1 MKRLI
6 TEKQEQA
13 LRLCHHDFDGFSQ
26 AEAAKQMNISQSA
39 LNQLLIR
46 VKKVMPQYFP
56 ILTKLE
62 YKCYNLYMNEGW
74 NVKTIAE
81 HQLQTEDAI
90 CKALQRAYKKGMW
103 RPKAHGRI
111 QSYDELQER
120 YINIEDGETTDD
132 NWLDF
137 HVKQKF

>member
-13 LRLCHHDFDGFSQ
+13 LRLCHHDFENLTQ
-26 AEAAKQMNISQSA
+26 VEAAKRIGISQSA
-39 LNQLLIR
+39 LSELLAK
-46 VKKVMPQYFP
+46 VKKVLPQYFP

-62 YKCYNLYMNEGW
+62 YKCYNYYMNEGW
-74 NVKTIAE
+74 SVDEIAE
-81 HQLQTEDAI
+81 HLGETKTTI
-90 CKALQRAYKKGMW
+90 YKALGRAYEKGMW

-120 YINIEDGETTDD
+120 YITIEDGETTDD

>member
-6 TEKQEQA
+6 TEKQKRA
-13 LRLCHHDFDGFSQ
+13 LRLCHHDFDGLSQEKAAEKLGISQ
-26 AEAAKQMNISQSA
+26 AAISKRLKAVEKA
-39 LNQLLIR
+39 L
-46 VKKVMPQYFP
+46 PQYFP
-56 ILTKLE
+56 LLTKLE

-74 NVKTIAE
+74 SVPDIAE
-81 HQLQTEDAI
+81 YLRKTESAV
-90 CKALQRAYKKGMW
+90 YKSLDGAKRKSMCW
-103 RPKAHGRI
+103 APAHGRI

-120 YINIEDGETTDD
+120 LINVDDGETTDD